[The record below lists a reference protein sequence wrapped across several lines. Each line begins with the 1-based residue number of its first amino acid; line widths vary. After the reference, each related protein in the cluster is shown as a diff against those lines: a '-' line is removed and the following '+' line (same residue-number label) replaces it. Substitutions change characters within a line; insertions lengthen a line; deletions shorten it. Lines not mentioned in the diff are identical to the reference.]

1 MPLDRLSSSAN
12 LLQSAKGKRVRAMIR
27 IAIPKKS
34 IRAGFLP
41 VLWIAAITATIPAWA
56 QGRACAPLTHE
67 NEDYIV
73 CQIDLRVHR
82 LDLFWRDRKGDPYGS
97 LTALNRQLQ
106 ADGQRPLFTM
116 NAGMYHADLDPVGLY
131 IENGR
136 QFVKA
141 STTNGPGNF
150 HMKPNGVFF
159 VANGKVG
166 ILETGQF
173 LRRNIRAELATQSG
187 PMLVINGKLHP
198 RFPSEGVSR
207 KVRNG
212 VGVKDGDTVYFAIS
226 EGAVTFTDFA
236 KLFLDRLGTPNALFL
251 DGSVSSLSAPGI
263 DRSGFRSLG
272 PMIGAFD
279 RGRNTDRQLT
289 TR

>member
-1 MPLDRLSSSAN
+1 M
-12 LLQSAKGKRVRAMIR
+12 
-27 IAIPKKS
+27 
-34 IRAGFLP
+34 
-41 VLWIAAITATIPAWA
+41 IAAAPPTVA
-56 QGRACAPLTHE
+56 QGRACAPVSHE
-67 NEDYIV
+67 GDNYVV
-73 CQIDLRVHR
+73 CQIDLRLHR
-82 LDLFWRDRKGDPYGS
+82 LDLFLRDRKGDPFGS
-97 LTALNRQLQ
+97 LSALNRQLQ

-116 NAGMYHADLDPVGLY
+116 NAGMYHAGLDPVGLY
-131 IENGR
+131 VENGR
-136 QFVKA
+136 QFVGA

-159 VANGKVG
+159 VANGKAG

-173 LRRNIRAELATQSG
+173 LRRNIRPEIATQSG

-263 DRSGFRSLG
+263 DRSGFRPLG
-272 PMIGAFD
+272 PIIGAFE
-279 RGRNTDRQLT
+279 RGRNPDRQLT